1 MGQTACKSPLKIVLF
16 SFNLFPWIIWILGT
30 WLPGFN
36 EVFSF
41 LCNLKSNL
49 IWNGLHLSVRKPFG
63 IPFKSLVCLKMGLC
77 LYPDCNNPDLHQS
90 QHVDFP
96 NIVLPNGL
104 SKRRRFLHTTWTH
117 FQRVYPGL
125 SAIEG
130 VCDCCIS
137 GMDVVGKHAFGVH
150 VFGIKT

>member
-77 LYPDCNNPDLHQS
+77 LYPECTNPERHNPDNVVVPS
-90 QHVDFP
+90 VTIP
-96 NIVLPNGL
+96 NDRQVAHTPEGCILVPDQGDLVKSRSGEQLFGKSTYRDWCGSGLVL
-104 SKRRRFLHTTWTH
+104 
-117 FQRVYPGL
+117 
-125 SAIEG
+125 
-130 VCDCCIS
+130 S
-137 GMDVVGKHAFGVH
+137 G
-150 VFGIKT
+150 